1 MNAPACIYFSFKIN
15 VYFRGLFQQITSFR
29 TPSIL
34 IFFLLGVCF
43 RLITLF
49 RTPSSFIFFLL
60 GVHFRLITPFH
71 SPCSFIFFLLGVH
84 FHLITPSSPS
94 LNLTRHPIPHGTMN
108 FPCKTPSPGAVAP
121 ALYFNL
127 PEYPSLF
134 EYVCCTGEN
143 VPIKQKKPAR
153 TLSQEFPDRGL
164 LLLIIS

>member
-49 RTPSSFIFFLL
+49 RTPS
-60 GVHFRLITPFH
+60 
-71 SPCSFIFFLLGVH
+71 SFIFFLLGVH